1 MITLRIDG
9 QEVQA
14 QPGQTILEAAQNAGI
29 RIPSLCYLKGLSP
42 RGACRI
48 CLVEVKNWNSR
59 LVPSCAT
66 PAEQGMDIVAH
77 SERLRELR
85 RTILELLF
93 AERNH
98 ICAFCV
104 SNGHCELQNLAAEHG
119 MDHVR
124 FPYRFPALPLDASH
138 PRYGIDHNRCVLCGR
153 CVRACA
159 EVEGAMTWGFSG
171 RGIHTLVEA
180 DLGDPWG
187 KSKTC
192 TGCGKCVQA
201 CPTGALFERGK
212 ATSEQVKK
220 AELVAEVTERRPRVQ
235 A

>member
-1 MITLRIDG
+1 MIALTIDG
-9 QEVQA
+9 VKVQA
-14 QPGQTILEAAQNAGI
+14 EPGETILQAAKGAGI
-29 RIPSLCYLKGLSP
+29 RIPTLCSLAGLSA

-48 CLVEVKNWNSR
+48 CLVEVRTWGGR
-59 LVPSCAT
+59 LVPACAT
-66 PAEQGMDIVAH
+66 PVQDGLEIVAN

-85 RTILELLF
+85 RAILELIF

-104 SNGHCELQNLAAEHG
+104 SSGHCELQDLAAELG

-124 FPYRFPALPLDASH
+124 VPYRWPPLPLDLSH
-138 PRYGIDHNRCVLCGR
+138 EKYGFDHNRCVLCGR
-153 CVRACA
+153 CVRACS
-159 EVEGAMTWGFSG
+159 EVEGAMTLGFSG
-171 RGIHTLVEA
+171 RGIFTLVEA

-187 KSKTC
+187 HSRTC

-201 CPTGALFERGK
+201 CPTGALFEKGK
-212 ATSEQVKK
+212 ATSEEVKRPEIL
-220 AELVAEVTERRPRVQ
+220 AAVTERRPR

>member
-1 MITLRIDG
+1 MTITIDG
-9 QEVQA
+9 IRVQA
-14 QPGQTILEAAQNAGI
+14 EEGETVLQAAKKAGI
-29 RIPSLCYLKGLSP
+29 RIPTLCYLEGLSP
-42 RGACRI
+42 RGACRL
-48 CLVEVKNWNSR
+48 CLVEVRNWGGR

-66 PAEQGMDIVAH
+66 PVQEGLDVVAN

-85 RTILELLF
+85 RAILELLF
-93 AERNH
+93 VERNH

-104 SNGHCELQNLAAEHG
+104 SNEHCELQDLAAELG

-124 FPYRFPALPLDASH
+124 YPYRWLPFFVDLSH
-138 PRYGIDHNRCVLCGR
+138 AKYGIDHNRCVLCGR

-159 EVEGAMTWGFSG
+159 EVEGAATWGFSG
-171 RGIHTLVEA
+171 RGVFTLVEA
-180 DLGDPWG
+180 DLGAPWG

-201 CPTGALFERGK
+201 CPTGALFEKGR

-220 AELVAEVTERRPRVQ
+220 PEIIAEVRERRPR

>member
-1 MITLRIDG
+1 VITLRVDG
-9 QEVQA
+9 QDITA
-14 QPGQTILEAAQNAGI
+14 SPGQTILEAAVAAGI
-29 RIPSLCYLKGLSP
+29 RIPTLCHLKGLTP

-48 CLVEVKNWNSR
+48 CLVEVKNWNGR
-59 LVPSCAT
+59 LVPACAT
-66 PAEQGMDIVAH
+66 PAEQGLDIVAH
-77 SERLRELR
+77 SQRLRDLR

-98 ICAFCV
+98 VCAFCV
-104 SNGHCELQNLAAEHG
+104 SNGHCELQTLAAEHG
-119 MDHVR
+119 MEHVR

-138 PRYGIDHNRCVLCGR
+138 PKYGIDHSRCVLCGR
-153 CVRACA
+153 CVRACS

-220 AELVAEVTERRPRVQ
+220 GELVAEVTERRPRVQ
-235 A
+235 G

>member
-1 MITLRIDG
+1 MIRMRIDG
-9 QEVQA
+9 LEVQA
-14 QPGQTILEAAQNAGI
+14 EPGQTILEAATKAGL
-29 RIPSLCYLKGLSP
+29 RIPTLCHLAGLAP

-48 CLVEVKNWNSR
+48 CLVEVRNWNGK
-59 LVPSCAT
+59 LVPACAT
-66 PAEQGMDIVAH
+66 PADEGLEIVAH
-77 SERLRELR
+77 SDRLRELR

-104 SNGHCELQNLAAEHG
+104 SNGHCELQDLAAEHG

-124 FPYRFPALPLDASH
+124 FPYRFPALPVDASH
-138 PRYGIDHNRCVLCGR
+138 PKFGIDHNRCVLCGR

-171 RGIHTLVEA
+171 RGIWTVVEA
-180 DLGDPWG
+180 DLGDPWAT
-187 KSKTC
+187 SKTC
-192 TGCGKCVQA
+192 TDCGKCVQA

-212 ATSEQVKK
+212 ATSEQEKHPTV
-220 AELVAEVTERRPRVQ
+220 LSQVTERRPRVQ
-235 A
+235 G

>member
-1 MITLRIDG
+1 MINLTIDG
-9 QEVQA
+9 SKVQA
-14 QPGQTILEAAQNAGI
+14 QEGETILQAAKNAGV
-29 RIPSLCYLKGLSP
+29 RIPTLCYLEGLSP
-42 RGACRI
+42 RGACRL
-48 CLVEVKNWNSR
+48 CLVEVRNWGGR

-66 PAEQGMDIVAH
+66 PVQEGMDVVAN
-77 SERLRELR
+77 SPKLRELR
-85 RTILELLF
+85 RTILEMLF

-104 SNGHCELQNLAAEHG
+104 SNGHCELQDLAMELG

-124 FPYRFPALPLDASH
+124 LPYRWPLLPLDLSH
-138 PRYGIDHNRCVLCGR
+138 GKYGIDHNRCVLCGR
-153 CVRACA
+153 CVRACS

-171 RGIHTLVEA
+171 RGIFTLVEA

-220 AELVAEVTERRPRVQ
+220 PEVLAEVTERRPR

>member
-1 MITLRIDG
+1 VITLTIDG
-9 QEVQA
+9 IQVQA
-14 QPGQTILEAAQNAGI
+14 EPGETILQAAKRAGI
-29 RIPSLCYLKGLSP
+29 RIPTLCYLEGLSP
-42 RGACRI
+42 RGACRL
-48 CLVEVKNWNSR
+48 CLVEIRNWGGR

-66 PAEQGMDIVAH
+66 PVQEGLDIVAN

-85 RTILELLF
+85 RTILEMIF

-104 SNGHCELQNLAAEHG
+104 SNGHCELQDLAMELG

-124 FPYRFPALPLDASH
+124 LPYRWPLLPMDLSH
-138 PRYGIDHNRCVLCGR
+138 SKYGIDHNRCVLCGR

-171 RGIHTLVEA
+171 RGIFTLVEA

-201 CPTGALFERGK
+201 CPTGALFEKGK
-212 ATSEQVKK
+212 ATSEQVKRP
-220 AELVAEVTERRPRVQ
+220 EILVEVTERRPR